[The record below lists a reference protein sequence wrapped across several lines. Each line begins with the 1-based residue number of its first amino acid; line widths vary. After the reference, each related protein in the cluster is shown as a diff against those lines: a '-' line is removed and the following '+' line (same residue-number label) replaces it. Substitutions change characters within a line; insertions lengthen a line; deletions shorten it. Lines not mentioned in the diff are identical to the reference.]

1 MKQPQF
7 PNEWS
12 LVQIEDILAMQ
23 EDGKIIHQGWSP
35 QCEREPASENEWG
48 VLKTTAIQDGFWI
61 MNTRSYRRLKHL
73 SHV

>member
-35 QCEREPASENEWG
+35 QCEREPLQKMNG
-48 VLKTTAIQDGFWI
+48 VF
-61 MNTRSYRRLKHL
+61 
-73 SHV
+73 